1 MATLKPAD
9 HACLAGGGEMG
20 ALMRSID
27 WSSTRLGPIESWPQS
42 LRTMLGVVLG
52 SRFPMLLWWGPELL
66 HLYND
71 AYRPILRDKHPGSL
85 AAPAAQ
91 IWSEIWDVA
100 GPMAQSVLNGGP
112 ATWTEDMQLFINSAG
127 MLEETYF
134 TFSYSPVPGDDGRVG
149 GLLNTVQETTVK
161 VQSEREVRM
170 LHDLAAR
177 AAEAKTED
185 EAARIALQVLA
196 ANELD
201 LPFALLYAV
210 SVETGEAR
218 LIGAGGWSDYVGPA
232 KPARIDLDDCTG
244 AWRWPLTEVIR
255 GGSDPVIPDLA
266 ARFGPLPMGRWGA
279 RPESALVL
287 ALSRPGQS
295 APYALLIAGISPHR
309 RLDDRY
315 RGFFRA
321 TADQVAT
328 VLANARAYEEE
339 RERAAALAAI
349 DRAKTV
355 FFSNVSHE
363 FRTPLTLMLG
373 PLEDEL
379 AEASAPLPP
388 ARHARLQT
396 AHRNTLRLLKLVNT
410 LLDFSRI
417 EAGRIEARYQATN
430 LSAYT
435 LELASVFRSAVE
447 KGGLTLTVDCPP
459 LPELAYV
466 DRDMWEKIVLN
477 LLSNAFKHTFQGG
490 IRVALTW
497 RGDFAELVVE
507 DTGVGIPA
515 IDLPRLFDRFHRV
528 SGAKSRSH
536 EGSGIGLALVQEL
549 ARLHG
554 GNVKVSSRE
563 GSGSRFSVGIRT
575 GREHLQAE
583 SIESGGAAASIQGRA
598 TAFVAEALE
607 WGQPADTAPAA
618 RAGEDRRPRILWA
631 DDNADMREYVRRL
644 LADQYRVTAVAD
656 GAAALAAART
666 DAPDL
671 VLSDVMMP
679 RLDGFG
685 LLREL
690 RADEAT
696 RTIPVILLSARAGE
710 GAAVEGLHA
719 GADDYLVKPFSA
731 RELLARVGTHL
742 TMAKMRRQWELEL
755 EARVRERTVQ
765 LLKSTEEL
773 KLENAERRQAAQK
786 LEVQLARTNLL
797 DQITRAVAER
807 QDLRSI
813 FQVVV
818 GSVEHSLPVDLCCIC
833 LRDPE
838 SQALTIS
845 SIGQKSDR
853 LAAELSLA
861 EHGRIDVSQNSLA
874 RCLQGNLVYEPDLAG
889 QPLPLARALTQGGLH
904 SLVAAPLRV
913 QTEVFGVLL
922 SARRQPEGFSSGEC
936 EFLRQLSEHVALASN
951 QAQLYQALQ
960 TAYEDLRHSQGALMQ
975 QERLRALGQMA
986 SGIAH
991 DINNAISPIGLY
1003 TESLLE
1009 REPDLSER
1017 ARASLVIIQRA
1028 IEDVAGT
1035 VARMRDF
1042 YRSRETQSQPAPVE
1056 INRMVEQV
1064 VGLTRARWSDLPQRR
1079 GVVIDLHSLLAPSLP
1094 KIIGVEGEIRD
1105 ALTNLIFNAV
1115 DAMPDGGRLTLRS
1128 SVSEHGPVCVEVSDS
1143 GMGMDEAARQRCIE
1157 PFYTTKGE
1165 RGTGLGLPMVFGM
1178 VQRHGAELQI
1188 HSAPGK
1194 GTTVRL
1200 LFPVAAADAP
1210 AATTPAP
1217 EAHPVAAL
1225 RLLLIDDDALLRKSM
1240 QDILQSDGH
1249 QVDTIDGGQGGIDAF
1264 DQAVRHGHPYAA
1276 VITDLGMPHVD
1287 GRRVAEAVKRLS
1299 PATPVILL
1307 TGWGQRMRP
1316 QDDSQNHIDCV
1327 LGKPPRIADIR
1338 SALARLAAPAVVV
1351 LRAGGSG

>member
-1 MATLKPAD
+1 
-9 HACLAGGGEMG
+9 
-20 ALMRSID
+20 MRSID
-27 WSSTRLGPIESWPQS
+27 WSKTRLGPIEAWPQS

-52 SRFPMLLWWGPELL
+52 SRFPMLLWWGPEFL

-100 GPMAQSVLNGGP
+100 GPMAQSVLDGGP

-134 TFSYSPVPGDDGRVG
+134 TFSYSPVPGDDGRIG

-196 ANELD
+196 TNELD
-201 LPFALLYAV
+201 LPYALLYAV
-210 SVETGEAR
+210 NAEAGEAR
-218 LIGAGGWSDYVGPA
+218 LIGASGWTDYVGPA
-232 KPARIDLDDCTG
+232 KPARIDLADCTG

-255 GGSDPVIPDLA
+255 GGGNPVINDLA
-266 ARFGPLPMGRWGA
+266 ARFGPLPIGRWGA
-279 RPESALVL
+279 RPDSAIVL

-295 APYALLIAGISPHR
+295 TPYALLIAGISPHR
-309 RLDDRY
+309 TLDDRY
-315 RGFFRA
+315 RSFFRA

-339 RERAAALAAI
+339 RQRAAALAEI

-379 AEASAPLPP
+379 AETSRPLPP

-417 EAGRIEARYQATN
+417 EAGRIEARYEATN
-430 LSAYT
+430 LSAFT
-435 LELASVFRSAVE
+435 AELASVFRSAVE
-447 KGGLTLTVDCPP
+447 KGGLSLTVDCAP
-459 LPELAYV
+459 LPELVYV

-477 LLSNAFKHTFQGG
+477 LVSNAFKHTFQGG
-490 IRVALTW
+490 IRVLLAW
-497 RGDFAELVVE
+497 RGDFTELVVE

-515 IDLPRLFDRFHRV
+515 ADLPRLFDRFHRV

-554 GNVKVSSRE
+554 GNVKVGSRE
-563 GSGSRFSVGIRT
+563 GSGSRFCVSIRT
-575 GREHLQAE
+575 GREHLPAA
-583 SIESGGAAASIQGRA
+583 SIAAGGGAASVQGRA
-598 TAFVAEALE
+598 AAFVAEAQE
-607 WGQPADTAPAA
+607 WSRAAGTAASAAA
-618 RAGEDRRPRILWA
+618 RAGEDHRPRILWA

-656 GAAALAAART
+656 GEAALASARS

-679 RLDGFG
+679 GLDGFG

-690 RADEAT
+690 RANEVT

-742 TMAKMRRQWELEL
+742 TMAKMRRNWELEL
-755 EARVRERTVQ
+755 EGRVRERTTQ
-765 LLKSTEEL
+765 LQKSTEDL
-773 KLENAERRQAAQK
+773 KLENAERRLAAQK
-786 LEVQLARTNLL
+786 LEAQLARTNLL
-797 DQITRAVAER
+797 DRITRAVAER

-813 FQVVV
+813 FQVVI
-818 GSVEHSLPVDLCCIC
+818 GSVEQSLPVDFCCIC
-833 LRDPE
+833 VRDPE
-838 SQALTIS
+838 SQALSIS
-845 SIGQKSDR
+845 SIGQKSDG
-853 LAAELSLA
+853 LTAELSIA
-861 EHGRIDVSQNSLA
+861 EHGLIDIAQNDLA
-874 RCLQGNLVYEPDLAG
+874 RCLEGQLIYEPELAG
-889 QPLPLARALTQGGLH
+889 QSLPLARALLQGGLH

-913 QTEVFGVLL
+913 ESQVFGALL

-936 EFLRQLSEHVALASN
+936 EFLRQLSEHVALASH
-951 QAQLYQALQ
+951 QAQLYEALQ
-960 TAYEDLRHSQGALMQ
+960 AGYDDLRQSQQALMQ
-975 QERLRALGQMA
+975 QDRLRALGQMA

-1009 REPDLSER
+1009 REPGLSER
-1017 ARASLVIIQRA
+1017 ARASLVIVQRA

-1042 YRSRETQSQPAPVE
+1042 YRARETQSQLAPVD
-1056 INRMVEQV
+1056 INHMIEQV
-1064 VGLTRARWSDLPQRR
+1064 VSLTRARWSDLPQRR
-1079 GVVIDLHSLLAPSLP
+1079 GVVIELRSLLAPSLP
-1094 KIIGVEGEIRD
+1094 KIMGVEGEIRD
-1105 ALTNLIFNAV
+1105 ALTNLLFNAV
-1115 DAMPDGGRLTLRS
+1115 DAMPDGGRLILRS
-1128 SVSEHGPVCVEVSDS
+1128 SVTEQGPVCVEVSDS
-1143 GMGMDEAARQRCIE
+1143 GMGMDEEARKRCIE

-1194 GTTVRL
+1194 GTSVRL
-1200 LFPVAAADAP
+1200 LFPVAPADSPAVTPLAP
-1210 AATTPAP
+1210 VTGSVGP
-1217 EAHPVAAL
+1217 L
-1225 RLLLIDDDALLRKSM
+1225 RLLLVDDDALLRTSM
-1240 QDILQSDGH
+1240 QDILQSEGH
-1249 QVDTIDGGQGGIDAF
+1249 QVDIVDGGQRGIDAF
-1264 DQAVRHGHPYAA
+1264 GEALRGGRPYQV

-1287 GRRVAEAVKRLS
+1287 GRRVADAVKGMS

-1307 TGWGQRMRP
+1307 TGWGQRLRP
-1316 QDDSQNHIDCV
+1316 QDDKHNHIDCV

-1338 SALARLAAPAVVV
+1338 SALVRLAAPAAVVK
-1351 LRAGGSG
+1351 RAGGSG